1 MFKQNANATFNNRV
15 FSDAI
20 ISGMP
25 PEDEMHETMTRLYE
39 AAKQLQVKPAIEG
52 QSDLARA
59 LNVSPQVINNWE
71 ERGISRDGAITA
83 QQLLGINAVW
93 IRKNEGAA
101 FEKGGV
107 VSRLSIATSRSS
119 TDLEI
124 PQFRGVGGSMGNG
137 LILRDLPG
145 EIQGWRVTPEWLT
158 KNVRSHTGIGN
169 LCIVTGFG
177 PSMKPM
183 FNPGDP
189 LLMDR
194 GVKNVE
200 FDGIYFFRVGEEG
213 FIKMLQRVPG
223 EGLRVVSKNKDYET
237 WTIKADMDFEVFGLI
252 IKVWC
257 GTDS

>member
-1 MFKQNANATFNNRV
+1 MDWKA
-15 FSDAI
+15 
-20 ISGMP
+20 
-25 PEDEMHETMTRLYE
+25 RLKAKRE
-39 AAKQLQVKPAIEG
+39 AAGWNNKTLFADAVG
-52 QSDLARA
+52 
-59 LNVSPQVINNWE
+59 VSPATVTDWE
-71 ERGISRDGAITA
+71 KSVETGGIGKIKGENLVKVCS
-83 QQLLGINAVW
+83 LLGIDERWLLEGGESDRNVIPMDSARSA
-93 IRKNEGAA
+93 RKTSNE
-101 FEKGGV
+101 
-107 VSRLSIATSRSS
+107 I
-119 TDLEI
+119 EI
-124 PQFRGVGGSMGNG
+124 PQFHGVGGSMGNG

-158 KNVRSHTGIGN
+158 KNVRSHTGIAN

-194 GVKNVE
+194 GVKTVE
-200 FDGIYFFRVGEEG
+200 FDGIYFFRVGDEG

-237 WTIKADMDFEVFGLI
+237 WTVKADMDFEVFGLI

>member
-1 MFKQNANATFNNRV
+1 V
-15 FSDAI
+15 
-20 ISGMP
+20 
-25 PEDEMHETMTRLYE
+25 
-39 AAKQLQVKPAIEG
+39 
-52 QSDLARA
+52 
-59 LNVSPQVINNWE
+59 
-71 ERGISRDGAITA
+71 
-83 QQLLGINAVW
+83 
-93 IRKNEGAA
+93 
-101 FEKGGV
+101 
-107 VSRLSIATSRSS
+107 
-119 TDLEI
+119 EI

-145 EIQGWRVTPEWLT
+145 EIQGWRVTPEWLS

-194 GVKNVE
+194 GVKTVE